1 MNPYLHGQIFH
12 DKEGK
17 GIKWGKEIAFSVHNS
32 YMQKTHTG
40 LHPHTMYKNKLKIDE
55 RFKCET

>member
-17 GIKWGKEIAFSVHNS
+17 GIQWGKKIAFSVNNVR
-32 YMQKTHTG
+32 KTG
-40 LHPHTMYKNKLKIDE
+40 QLHVKDEIKTFPSIICKNKLKT
-55 RFKCET
+55 K

>member
-17 GIKWGKEIAFSVHNS
+17 GIQWGKKIAFSVNNVR
-32 YMQKTHTG
+32 KTG
-40 LHPHTMYKNKLKIDE
+40 QLHVKEPN
-55 RFKCET
+55 